1 MSDVIDFIC
10 IRITSELDKYQ
21 RTKTLPHDLLD
32 GEYTVEDIESCKA
45 NFSKKHQKLADKVIK
60 EYNSKINE
68 SFDSLKIALRKE
80 YSMLVK
86 TARTRDPKF
95 TFKHLTAYRPGINPI
110 RALYYE
116 TREVV
121 RRFNPEDEKHIWLTG
136 LVTDKI
142 FNNEI
147 LDALEHDIKRL
158 ERILKRYYW
167 PLLKHED
174 NVPLELFHVRQLIKD
189 ARHYYNFFFSLQ
201 HWMPDE

>member
-1 MSDVIDFIC
+1 
-10 IRITSELDKYQ
+10 
-21 RTKTLPHDLLD
+21 
-32 GEYTVEDIESCKA
+32 
-45 NFSKKHQKLADKVIK
+45 
-60 EYNSKINE
+60 
-68 SFDSLKIALRKE
+68 
-80 YSMLVK
+80 MLVK

-95 TFKHLTAYRPGINPI
+95 TFKHLTAYRPDINPI

-142 FNNEI
+142 FNNDI

-201 HWMPDE
+201 HLSLIHI

>member
-1 MSDVIDFIC
+1 M
-10 IRITSELDKYQ
+10 
-21 RTKTLPHDLLD
+21 LD
-32 GEYTVEDIESCKA
+32 GVYTVEDIESCKT

-95 TFKHLTAYRPGINPI
+95 TFKHLTAYRPDINPI